1 MTIHVLIPC
10 SKTKEITRFLSRDD
24 MVLQNHFKSWKTNWE
39 KQLVS
44 TDAEKLYS
52 GRSIKREFE
61 FISQTSGVEGYIIS
75 AGAGLAKLNDKIPS
89 YESTFSNGNG
99 PHYSQWHQLPL
110 GGLSKINPEKVML
123 SFHLQHQITIEQSKQ
138 IPSLRN

>member
-1 MTIHVLIPC
+1 MRVKLQMKTMVAQLENYRGRIMTIHVLD
-10 SKTKEITRFLSRDD
+10 SMLEKEITRFLSRDD
-24 MVLQNHFKSWKTNWE
+24 MVLQNHSKSWKTNWE

-75 AGAGLAKLNDKIPS
+75 LVLAWPN
-89 YESTFSNGNG
+89 
-99 PHYSQWHQLPL
+99 
-110 GGLSKINPEKVML
+110 
-123 SFHLQHQITIEQSKQ
+123 
-138 IPSLRN
+138 